1 MYKIKKLNAISDV
14 VYTHLPKADYQVSD
28 ELPDAEADAFL
39 VRSANCHEMTLSEN
53 HLAFARAGAGVNNI
67 PIEACTR
74 KGIAVFNT
82 PGANANAVKELVLCA
97 LLLGS
102 RDITGGIA
110 WAKGLAGEGDA
121 IGKLVEKG
129 KKQFVGP
136 EIMGKTLGVIG
147 LGAIG
152 VMVANMAARLGMKV
166 IGYDPYIS
174 IDNAW
179 HLTTAVQHALN
190 IEELLSEA
198 DYITIH
204 VPLMDST
211 RNYLDAEQISK
222 MKEGVVLL
230 NFARNGLINE
240 QALFQ
245 ALDAGKVAR
254 YITDFPNEAC
264 LNHEKV
270 ICTPHLG
277 ASTPESEENCA
288 VMAAEELRY
297 YLEVGG
303 IRNSVN
309 LPACQLS
316 PSPHSRITVIHDNL
330 SGIIGK
336 ISSALGEANINIEE
350 MVNKSRGDIAY
361 SVFDLNQHPSEE
373 VLSRISSI
381 EGTIK
386 VRCIG

>member
-1 MYKIKKLNAISDV
+1 MYKIKTLNAISNAI
-14 VYTHLPKADYQVSD
+14 YAHLPSDNYEISADID
-28 ELPDAEADAFL
+28 DAQADAFL
-39 VRSANCHEMTLSEN
+39 VRSANCHEMPLEEN
-53 HLAFARAGAGVNNI
+53 YLAFARAGAGVNNI
-67 PIEACTR
+67 PIDACTK

-102 RDITGGIA
+102 RDISGGIL
-110 WAKGLAGEGDA
+110 WAKKLADKGEE
-121 IGKLVEKG
+121 IEQLVEKG

-152 VMVANMAARLGMKV
+152 VMVANTAAKLGMKV
-166 IGYDPYIS
+166 IGYDPFIS

-179 HLTTAVQHALN
+179 HLSMDVQHALN
-190 IEELLSEA
+190 IDDLLSEA

-204 VPLMDST
+204 VPLTDST
-211 RNYLDAEQISK
+211 RNYLDTEQIGK
-222 MKEGVVLL
+222 MKQGVVLL
-230 NFARNGLINE
+230 NFARNGLVNE
-240 QALFQ
+240 SALFK

-264 LNHEKV
+264 LNHAKV

-288 VMAAEELRY
+288 IMAAEELRY

-316 PSPHSRITVIHDNL
+316 PSRHSRITVIHDNL

-336 ISSALGEANINIEE
+336 VSSILGEAKINIEE
-350 MVNKSRGDIAY
+350 MINKSRKDITY
-361 SVFDLNQHPSEE
+361 SVFDLNQCPNDE
-373 VLSRISSI
+373 VIEKIIAVDGVVKVRRIS
-381 EGTIK
+381 
-386 VRCIG
+386 

>member
-14 VYTHLPKADYQVSD
+14 VYAHLPEADYQISAD
-28 ELPDAEADAFL
+28 LPDAEADAFL
-39 VRSANCHEMTLSEN
+39 VRSANCHEMPLQEN

-129 KKQFVGP
+129 KNQFVGP

-152 VMVANMAARLGMKV
+152 VMVANMATRLGMKV

-179 HLTTAVQHALN
+179 HLTTDVQHALN
-190 IEELLSEA
+190 MEDLLSEA

-245 ALDAGKVAR
+245 ALDTGKIAR
-254 YITDFPNEAC
+254 YITDFPDEAC
-264 LNHEKV
+264 LNHKKV

-309 LPACQLS
+309 LPTCQLA
-316 PSPHSRITVIHDNL
+316 PSLHSRITVIHDNL
-330 SGIIGK
+330 SGVIGK

-350 MVNKSRGDIAY
+350 MVNKSRGDVAY
-361 SVFDLNQHPSEE
+361 SVFDLNQHPGKE

-381 EGTIK
+381 DGIIK

>member
-1 MYKIKKLNAISDV
+1 M
-14 VYTHLPKADYQVSD
+14 
-28 ELPDAEADAFL
+28 
-39 VRSANCHEMTLSEN
+39 
-53 HLAFARAGAGVNNI
+53 
-67 PIEACTR
+67 
-74 KGIAVFNT
+74 
-82 PGANANAVKELVLCA
+82 
-97 LLLGS
+97 
-102 RDITGGIA
+102 
-110 WAKGLAGEGDA
+110 
-121 IGKLVEKG
+121 
-129 KKQFVGP
+129 
-136 EIMGKTLGVIG
+136 
-147 LGAIG
+147 
-152 VMVANMAARLGMKV
+152 
-166 IGYDPYIS
+166 
-174 IDNAW
+174 
-179 HLTTAVQHALN
+179 
-190 IEELLSEA
+190 
-198 DYITIH
+198 
-204 VPLMDST
+204 
-211 RNYLDAEQISK
+211 
-222 MKEGVVLL
+222 
-230 NFARNGLINE
+230 
-240 QALFQ
+240 
-245 ALDAGKVAR
+245 
-254 YITDFPNEAC
+254 
-264 LNHEKV
+264 

>member
-1 MYKIKKLNAISDV
+1 MYKIKTINAISDV
-14 VYTHLPKADYQVSD
+14 IYTRLPEKNYQISAD
-28 ELPDAEADAFL
+28 LADAEADAFL
-39 VRSANCHEMTLSEN
+39 VRSANCHEMQLLDN

-67 PIEACTR
+67 PIEACTQ

-102 RDITGGIA
+102 RDVIGGIS
-110 WAKGLAGEGDA
+110 WAKTLIGQGDA

-129 KKQFVGP
+129 KGQFVGP

-152 VMVANMAARLGMKV
+152 VMVANMAAGLGMRV
-166 IGYDPYIS
+166 IGYDPFIS

-179 HLTTAVQHALN
+179 HLNKDVQHALKM
-190 IEELLSEA
+190 EDLLHEA
-198 DYITIH
+198 DYISIH

-211 RNYLDAEQISK
+211 RNYLDAEQIAQ
-222 MKEGVVLL
+222 MKDGVVLL

-240 QALFQ
+240 QALFP
-245 ALDAGKVAR
+245 ALDSGKVAR
-254 YITDFPNEAC
+254 YLTDFPDEAC
-264 LNHEKV
+264 LKHEKV

-288 VMAAEELRY
+288 IMAAEELRY

-309 LPACQLS
+309 LPACQLA
-316 PSPHSRITVIHDNL
+316 PSRHSRITVIHDNL
-330 SGIIGK
+330 SGLLGK
-336 ISSALGEANINIEE
+336 ISSILGENNLNIEE
-350 MVNKSRGDIAY
+350 MINKSRGDVAY
-361 SVFDLNQHPSEE
+361 SVFDLNRDPAEE
-373 VLSRISSI
+373 VLSRIRAVQGVI
-381 EGTIK
+381 R
-386 VRCIG
+386 VRCIR